1 MKYENLY
8 KKFIENQLKNLS
20 LQAKL
25 NIYNELDLSGDDCYY
40 YDDFDE
46 LIETYFSNDPAG
58 AARAVYFGKVY
69 LTDDY
74 FTLDAYGNIE
84 SFTDYSLNKELY
96 IILSDR
102 IDEILKLDSYTIEQE
117 FEIDELNDFIEQIEE
132 ISSKQEEYT
141 SLRDEKQKMYNEFFN
156 NYGFSAFNESQFKD
170 GLNKLNCK
178 ESDLI
183 QFFNGCFIL
192 KSKKEELHNLSNSL
206 DISSELKNDPELMQS
221 AIYYE
226 LNNYEYIVGF
236 DPEYTRQEVLDVLG
250 LNYSIPGVKQAMIK
264 ACNLIDKEANY
275 IY

>member
-8 KKFIENQLKNLS
+8 KKFIENQLEDLS

-46 LIETYFSNDPAG
+46 LIETYFYNDPAG
-58 AARAVYFGKVY
+58 AARAVYFGKVF

-74 FTLDAYGNIE
+74 YTLNVYGNVQ
-84 SFTDYSLNKELY
+84 SYTSYDLNKELEL
-96 IILSDR
+96 ILHDR
-102 IDEILKLDSYTIEQE
+102 IDEILNLDSYTIEQE
-117 FEIDELNDFIEQIEE
+117 FDFDELNNFIEE
-132 ISSKQEEYT
+132 IEEVSSKQDEYINL
-141 SLRDEKQKMYNEFFN
+141 SNEKQKMYNEFFN
-156 NYGFSAFNESQFKD
+156 NYGFSAFNQKQFES
-170 GLNKLNCK
+170 GLSKLNCK
-178 ESDLI
+178 ESDLLQI
-183 QFFNGCFIL
+183 FNGCFIL
-192 KSKKEELHNLSNSL
+192 KDKKEEYHNLSNSL
-206 DISSELKNDPELMQS
+206 DISSELVNDPELMQS

-236 DPEYTRQEVLDVLG
+236 DPEYTRQEVLDVLN

-264 ACNLIDKEANY
+264 ACNLITKEADY

>member
-8 KKFIENQLKNLS
+8 KKFIENQLEDLS

-46 LIETYFSNDPAG
+46 LIETYFYNDPAG
-58 AARAVYFGKVY
+58 AARAVYFGKVF

-74 FTLDAYGNIE
+74 YTLNVYGNVQ
-84 SFTDYSLNKELY
+84 SYTSYDLNKELEL
-96 IILSDR
+96 ILHDR
-102 IDEILKLDSYTIEQE
+102 IDEILNLDSYTIEQE

-132 ISSKQEEYT
+132 ISSKQDEYINL
-141 SLRDEKQKMYNEFFN
+141 SNQKQKMYNEFFN
-156 NYGFSAFNESQFKD
+156 NYGFSAFNQKQFES
-170 GLNKLNCK
+170 GLSKLNCK
-178 ESDLI
+178 ESDLLQI
-183 QFFNGCFIL
+183 FNGCFIL
-192 KSKKEELHNLSNSL
+192 KDKKEEYHNLSNSL
-206 DISSELKNDPELMQS
+206 DISSELVNDPKLMQS

-236 DPEYTRQEVLDVLG
+236 DPEYTRQEVLDVLN

-264 ACNLIDKEANY
+264 ACNLITKEADY

>member
-8 KKFIENQLKNLS
+8 KKFIENQLEDLS

-46 LIETYFSNDPAG
+46 LIDTYFYNDPSG
-58 AARAVYFGKVY
+58 AARAVYFGKIY

-74 FTLDAYGNIE
+74 YTLNVYGNVQ
-84 SFTDYSLNKELY
+84 SYTSYDLNKELEL
-96 IILSDR
+96 ILHDR
-102 IDEILKLDSYTIEQE
+102 INEILNLDSYIIEQE

-132 ISSKQEEYT
+132 ISSKQDEYINL
-141 SLRDEKQKMYNEFFN
+141 SNEKQKMFNEFFN
-156 NYGFSAFNESQFKD
+156 NYGFSAFNQKQFES
-170 GLNKLNCK
+170 GLSKLNCK
-178 ESDLI
+178 ESDLLQI
-183 QFFNGCFIL
+183 FNGCFIL
-192 KSKKEELHNLSNSL
+192 KDKKEEYHNLSNSL
-206 DISSELKNDPELMQS
+206 DISSELVNDPELMQS

-236 DPEYTRQEVLDVLG
+236 DPEYTRQEVLDVLN

-264 ACNLIDKEANY
+264 ACNLITKEADY